1 MTLSPSSSLTYC
13 QGFSAN
19 DCRALSVRLTI
30 NICIITEKASKYFLA
45 EILKMLCFIIEMN
58 NKIIIVTVIFQ
69 YAIKIQKYL
78 ARASH
83 WRAVKE
89 LELLFSEL

>member
-1 MTLSPSSSLTYC
+1 MALSPSSSLSYC

-45 EILKMLCFIIEMN
+45 EILKVLCFIIEM
-58 NKIIIVTVIFQ
+58 KIIIVTVIFQ

-83 WRAVKE
+83 
-89 LELLFSEL
+89 